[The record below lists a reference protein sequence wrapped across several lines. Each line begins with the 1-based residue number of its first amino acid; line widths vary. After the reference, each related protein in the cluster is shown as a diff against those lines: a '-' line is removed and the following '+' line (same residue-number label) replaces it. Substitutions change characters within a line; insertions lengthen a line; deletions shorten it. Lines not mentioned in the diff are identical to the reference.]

1 MKVLIVD
8 TVSYNRAPYLKY
20 YIDACKEKNI
30 DYDLFLWNRN
40 QTGGLM
46 KNGNIYTMNSICPF
60 GGSKLKKIIPML
72 QYRNALLKVI
82 KQNQYT
88 HLVLINT
95 LAPVMV
101 SNYVLKYYNQ
111 KYILDIRDYTYEK
124 IKRYKAIETKLIE
137 HSYFTTVSS
146 KGFLQF
152 ITPSNK
158 IIVNH
163 NISNLNKIENTI
175 TLNKNEKITIG
186 FVGSVRYPEVNKTLI
201 KAFEDNSQ
209 YILKYVGS
217 EVDGCDLGEFCR
229 EHNIENVVFK
239 GKYLNEQKPEIYKNI
254 DMINSLYGDFSL
266 EVTTAIPNRLYDA
279 LIFKKPI
286 IASKG
291 TFLGEVVEKNRLG
304 IAVELNTQSIKKEV
318 NNYVQNF
325 DKEKFIR
332 NCNECLEK
340 VIGEQNSFKY
350 SIREFLID
358 NLKKGTLTS

>member
-20 YIDACKEKNI
+20 YIDACEEKKV

-40 QTGGLM
+40 QMGGLR

-72 QYRNALLKVI
+72 RYRNALLKVI

-95 LAPVMV
+95 LAPVMI
-101 SNYVLKYYNQ
+101 SNYVLKHYNQ

-124 IKRYKAIETKLIE
+124 IKKYKDIETKLIE
-137 HSYFTTVSS
+137 HSYFTTISS
-146 KGFLQF
+146 RGFLHF

-163 NISNLNKIENTI
+163 NISNLDKIENTV

-186 FVGSVRYPEVNKTLI
+186 FVGSIRYPEVNKALIEAVKDNPQYTL
-201 KAFEDNSQ
+201 E
-209 YILKYVGS
+209 YVGS
-217 EVDGCDLGEFCR
+217 EVDGCNLDEFCR
-229 EHNIENVVFK
+229 ENNIKNVVFK
-239 GKYLNEQKPEIYKNI
+239 GKFLNNQKPEIYKNI
-254 DMINSLYGDFSL
+254 DIINSLYGDSSL

-279 LIFKKPI
+279 LLFKKPI

-291 TFLGEVVEKNRLG
+291 TFLGDVVEKNKLG
-304 IAVELNTQSIKKEV
+304 IAVELNSQSIKEKV
-318 NNYVQNF
+318 NNYVKSF
-325 DKEKFIR
+325 DENTFVQ
-332 NCNECLEK
+332 NCNECLKK
-340 VIGEQNSFKY
+340 VIGEQNFFKGK
-350 SIREFLID
+350 IRKFLTD
-358 NLKKGTLTS
+358 NQKE